1 MFLFAEEE
9 GAQHVP
15 WIVQKVN
22 HYFGEPVYHF
32 QLAYTKPLWDKF
44 FANFGTTPES
54 VFGAPYSP
62 VVHDHV
68 CDCLYFK
75 SYRYLPF
82 QTKAFGGGSEQQP
95 IDLRGELPIPQ

>member
-62 VVHDHV
+62 ENAIPWYTIMFVIACILSVVV
-68 CDCLYFK
+68 IALWVIW
-75 SYRYLPF
+75 
-82 QTKAFGGGSEQQP
+82 QV
-95 IDLRGELPIPQ
+95 IRGW